1 MSEDQRRADE
11 EQEPENPVE
20 SGRMPVRQG
29 DEDRRPTGPMS
40 PGTDA
45 PDVDDGR
52 PKGPMSPPPEHQ
64 R

>member
-1 MSEDQRRADE
+1 MSEPTTAQDQDPA
-11 EQEPENPVE
+11 PENPVE
-20 SGRMPVRQG
+20 SGRMPVRKRTT
-29 DEDRRPTGPMS
+29 DRRPTGPMS

-52 PKGPMSPPPEHQ
+52 PKGPISPPHQ